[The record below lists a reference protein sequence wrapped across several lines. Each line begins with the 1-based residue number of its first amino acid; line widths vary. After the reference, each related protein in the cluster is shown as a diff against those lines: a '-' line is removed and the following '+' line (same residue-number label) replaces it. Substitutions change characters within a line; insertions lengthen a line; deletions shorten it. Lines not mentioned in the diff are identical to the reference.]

1 MGVPDVDVKLD
12 AENSCGPQLL
22 ESVEPDDDWNVD
34 RLGRYAKRQHEAIL
48 KEEHAIA
55 PHNWRLRH
63 ALLIARKSF
72 AYGQWTN
79 YLAKFGIET
88 TRASKACAI
97 YRSFAMIEAVGSL
110 SVVEAYKARRRTGDN
125 NGEAVEQR
133 AELPV
138 KPRQN
143 LDQG

>member
-1 MGVPDVDVKLD
+1 MDVKLD

-34 RLGRYAKRQHEAIL
+34 QIGRCAKRQHEAIL
-48 KEEHAIA
+48 KKEHAIA
-55 PHNWRLRH
+55 PHYGRLGQ

-72 AYGQWTN
+72 AHGQWTK

-97 YRSFAMIEAVGSL
+97 DRSFAMIEAVGSL
-110 SVVEAYKARRRTGDN
+110 SW
-125 NGEAVEQR
+125 
-133 AELPV
+133 
-138 KPRQN
+138 
-143 LDQG
+143 